1 MIVYLAGPI
10 TGNDNYA
17 EDFAKWERIIKEAGD
32 APINP
37 AKLGLGLNETS
48 YMPICLQM
56 LEQADAIFLLPGWEK
71 SKGAKLEKAYAE
83 YQKKE
88 IMYADERV

>member
-1 MIVYLAGPI
+1 MIVYLSGPI

-17 EDFAKWERIIKEAGD
+17 EDFAKWERILKESGD

-71 SKGAKLEKAYAE
+71 SRGAKLEKAYAE
-83 YQKKE
+83 YQKKG
-88 IMYADERV
+88 IMYADEGI

>member
-1 MIVYLAGPI
+1 MIVYLSGPI

-17 EDFAKWERIIKEAGD
+17 EDFARWERIVKEAGD
-32 APINP
+32 SPINP

-48 YMPICLQM
+48 YMPICLSM
-56 LEQADAIFLLPGWEK
+56 LEQADAIFMLPGWEK
-71 SKGAKLEKAYAE
+71 SRGANLEKAYAE
-83 YQKKE
+83 YQKKG